1 MLMEINGNHGISS
14 GFEGSGEHR
23 RHLPPSK
30 NLKSQCIICKKYIV
44 KQNMK
49 DHARKVH
56 RTTEAKVSGH
66 KSVRDMFAPR
76 PQVPRPAA
84 GGGDDPGGKP
94 GVTDSVGGLKSVED
108 NNQNIAWAAQEDV
121 DQIEPKG
128 SDKDNTDDY
137 LLPATIVRIISKDAS
152 EVGAVDASCWTQE
165 EKENLLK
172 QIQSMN
178 IKMAEMQISMA
189 SRVVEEVA
197 DEDILEAMNEENF
210 IDKSR
215 SVKDLVDAFVE
226 LSHNEE
232 KLFVSCIVCNPPE
245 STTNVGTPKRP
256 RPGVFFYTEDMLEEY
271 QNNNM
276 PRNFRNLKKS
286 IKRHF
291 STTGHT
297 LAIKS
302 AEAMFEENQK
312 FVSKTQD
319 AGMRCGRW
327 LYHIFSKGRP
337 YSDYPDLIATDVM
350 NGAYCG
356 NINHSEKFPPAV
368 LPHIAEAIKKR
379 KVQFLTTPLV
389 QTGFRVPI
397 KIVADKDTRKHRTR
411 QLVLIT
417 LIVPDSPNLIQAVYL
432 GHPVVDDHS
441 GPGVAQNLIAVVEKS
456 GITAEQVEG
465 QSYDGQ
471 YFHLSV
477 HTRSSESFW
486 SSSF

>member
-1 MLMEINGNHGISS
+1 M
-14 GFEGSGEHR
+14 
-23 RHLPPSK
+23 
-30 NLKSQCIICKKYIV
+30 
-44 KQNMK
+44 
-49 DHARKVH
+49 
-56 RTTEAKVSGH
+56 
-66 KSVRDMFAPR
+66 
-76 PQVPRPAA
+76 
-84 GGGDDPGGKP
+84 
-94 GVTDSVGGLKSVED
+94 
-108 NNQNIAWAAQEDV
+108 
-121 DQIEPKG
+121 
-128 SDKDNTDDY
+128 
-137 LLPATIVRIISKDAS
+137 RIISKDAS
-152 EVGAVDASCWTQE
+152 EVAAVDASCWTQE
-165 EKENLLK
+165 EKENLL
-172 QIQSMN
+172 QQMQTMN
-178 IKMAEMQISMA
+178 IKMTEMQSSMA

-197 DEDILEAMNEENF
+197 DEDILEAMNEDNF

-215 SVKDLVDAFVE
+215 SVKELVDVFVE

-232 KLFVSCIVCNPPE
+232 KMFVSYIVCNPPE
-245 STTNVGTPKRP
+245 STTNVGTPKTP
-256 RPGVFFYTEDMLEEY
+256 RPGVFFYTEDMLEDY

-297 LAIKS
+297 LAIRS
-302 AEAMFEENQK
+302 AEAMFEDNQR

-379 KVQFLTTPLV
+379 KVKFLTTPLV
-389 QTGFRVPI
+389 QTGFKVPI
-397 KIVADKDTRKHRTR
+397 KIIADKDTRKHRTR
-411 QLVLIT
+411 QVVLIT

-441 GPGVAQNLIAVVEKS
+441 GPGVAQNLIGVVEKS
-456 GITAEQVEG
+456 GIIAEQIEG

-477 HTRSSESFW
+477 HTQVQNHFGLHPSDTQDDWDAMHKCISG
-486 SSSF
+486 